1 MTKLTKE
8 ERLLSEGSE
17 TVKRANKRSQK
28 SAKQLGVALKSA
40 VGFPDAIC
48 LANEL
53 EEDVRAQLW
62 QLLECNMRDLYV
74 NSSMGWNPLEKQHEF
89 FHPLARF
96 VLVSPVN
103 NPDEIVG
110 FSTFRFEHEAEEDI
124 LYCYELQISPL
135 HQRTGL
141 GRFLMNALRVIG
153 RRMKMEKIMLT
164 VLDKNIAANRFYSRI
179 GFQLDECSPTYKDP
193 EDESDDSTEVVD
205 VDYQILSKLVS

>member
-1 MTKLTKE
+1 
-8 ERLLSEGSE
+8 R
-17 TVKRANKRSQK
+17 
-28 SAKQLGVALKSA
+28 
-40 VGFPDAIC
+40 IC

-62 QLLECNMRDLYV
+62 QLLECNMRDLLVSYV

-141 GRFLMNALRVIG
+141 GRFLMNALQVIG

-164 VLDKNIAANRFYSRI
+164 VLDKNIAANVFYSRI
-179 GFQLDECSPTYKDP
+179 GSVTLFEFYSIIHCFYQHYSFQLDECSPTYKDLA